1 MAEGEP
7 HMFRMHTGTASVSTA
22 ANKGAG
28 AGERLQLP
36 LHQRLPGMHSEHEL

>member
-7 HMFRMHTGTASVSTA
+7 YMFRMHTGTASVSTA